1 MLPVYLEIPNEA
13 KKIINK
19 NVGYMFE
26 LLKYTC
32 EGLSYAEVLDS
43 IYPSYILNIELE
55 KCIQTIKELY
65 NMTQDNYERE
75 SLLPFYEWTLYQTI
89 LWWIDVAYENEL
101 DEIPRKY
108 CVDECGVD
116 RYDTINNVKNY
127 IDFLFQDW
135 DFLDLEIIYSLYKNK
150 PQILEK
156 FLHIDVE
163 NYLELM
169 PNDIQKE
176 YQAMKERIK
185 RNMDE
190 QNNMTFNISGGQFN
204 IAKDNGNITAIQN
217 NGIGNDELDAI
228 IREIQNNLSDLK
240 KEEAEEIMDVMDIA
254 REELAKPQPKISRL
268 RNCIT
273 LIAPMMTIANGIPAL
288 SSNLQK
294 FQEFIMN
301 CIK

>member
-1 MLPVYLEIPNEA
+1 
-13 KKIINK
+13 
-19 NVGYMFE
+19 
-26 LLKYTC
+26 
-32 EGLSYAEVLDS
+32 
-43 IYPSYILNIELE
+43 
-55 KCIQTIKELY
+55 
-65 NMTQDNYERE
+65 
-75 SLLPFYEWTLYQTI
+75 
-89 LWWIDVAYENEL
+89 
-101 DEIPRKY
+101 
-108 CVDECGVD
+108 
-116 RYDTINNVKNY
+116 
-127 IDFLFQDW
+127 
-135 DFLDLEIIYSLYKNK
+135 
-150 PQILEK
+150 
-156 FLHIDVE
+156 
-163 NYLELM
+163 
-169 PNDIQKE
+169 
-176 YQAMKERIK
+176 
-185 RNMDE
+185 MDE

-228 IREIQNNLSDLK
+228 IREIKNNLSDLK